1 METDHICE
9 YLDWD
14 SRFFG
19 CEIARA
25 TVNRLTPQTVKTI
38 LTWCNSRRIDCLYFL
53 GDSDDTNTTRLAEDN
68 GFRLVDIRITLEKQ
82 LGGVLSTAEPQYDQG
97 IIRSHTAD
105 DVPALCAIARTSH
118 RDSRFYH
125 DPNLPT
131 SLCDALYETWIAKSC
146 NGYANAV
153 LVAEF
158 EERPV
163 GYISCHLLDQARGQI
178 GLVGVS
184 PDVQGRGLGHG
195 LVHESLRWFA
205 GQGIT
210 QVTVVT
216 QGRNWKAQRLYQK
229 NGFLT
234 RSVQLWYHKWFT
246 PEEIRVAR

>member
-1 METDHICE
+1 METDRVCE

-25 TVNRLTPQTVKTI
+25 TVNRLTPQTVKAI
-38 LTWCNSRRIDCLYFL
+38 LIWCHSHRIDCLYFL

-82 LGGVLSTAEPQYDQG
+82 LDGVLSTAEPQHDQG
-97 IIRSHTAD
+97 IIRSYTAD
-105 DVPALCAIARTSH
+105 DVPTLCTIARISH

-125 DPNLPT
+125 DPNFPT

-146 NGYANAV
+146 DGYANAV
-153 LVAEF
+153 LVADLDG
-158 EERPV
+158 RPV
-163 GYISCHLLDQARGQI
+163 GYISCHLPDQARGQI

-184 PDVQGRGLGHG
+184 PDFQGRGLGQR
-195 LVHESLRWFA
+195 LIQESLRWFA
-205 GQGIT
+205 GHGVT

-216 QGRNWKAQRLYQK
+216 QGRNWKALRLYQK
-229 NGFLT
+229 AGFLT

-246 PEEIRVAR
+246 SAEVQIAK